1 MPKGVN
7 LAEDD
12 AWWAPCPAGERDR
25 YAGGAVR
32 QAAARAQARSGQQGR
47 QQARKG
53 SADFPDKV
61 SPGTVSISSS
71 ITDERPDVSEVYD
84 YKNYEE
90 YQAWVEAVEAREE
103 LSPSERQD
111 IINAAPVPDET
122 YEEALER
129 HADN

>member
-1 MPKGVN
+1 MAGRR
-7 LAEDD
+7 
-12 AWWAPCPAGERDR
+12 PA
-25 YAGGAVR
+25 AGNREGSR
-32 QAAARAQARSGQQGR
+32 QG
-47 QQARKG
+47 KG

-61 SPGTVSISSS
+61 SPGTVFISSS

-129 HADN
+129 HADD